1 MRALLHVVLY
11 ASGAVQAGRFFN
23 QARYDAQNKQR
34 SEQCVARQK
43 ADDEAALLRSGVGE
57 QVRDEFLDATDRKY
71 RAARLRDAVGA
82 QLQLHEFALDD
93 RRDKYDI
100 AATLHTGLGQLSLA
114 SLRGRLIEYQ
124 LRLG

>member
-1 MRALLHVVLY
+1 
-11 ASGAVQAGRFFN
+11 VQAGRFFN